1 MFGRYVKAKFLA
13 SVIEFA
19 FMNSK
24 DAPFGLGTIFL
35 LAGLAKSFIASNAF
49 NSTIHHQR

>member
-1 MFGRYVKAKFLA
+1 MFGRYVKAKFLVP
-13 SVIEFA
+13 VIEFA
-19 FMNSK
+19 SMNSR

-35 LAGLAKSFIASNAF
+35 LAGLAKSFIALNAL